1 MLRAKNCAEKMN
13 AGSDLFHLFLSPSTL
28 GIHIS
33 RACCSHRAAFPHSEQ
48 ARPKITVCSLY
59 RRLRADALEDASSR
73 LTPVCKVYT

>member
-33 RACCSHRAAFPHSEQ
+33 HACCSHRAAFPHSEQ